1 MTFKIRTR
9 RDIAAHWTAVNPI
22 LAEGEEA
29 LEMDTQQY
37 KVGDG
42 LTPWNDLPYWSSR
55 PFVKT
60 ILGET
65 YQLLVSDENGLLLC
79 TNPLGCTVT
88 LPNYADVPCPN
99 GFLCHIHQDAAD
111 PGGTVELVA
120 ATGVTTRTAIG
131 LKTRV
136 QNSSLSVIVQAPNVF
151 KIIGDAK
158 A

>member
-9 RDIAAHWTAVNPI
+9 RDIAANWTAVNPT
-22 LAEGEEA
+22 LAEGEEG
-29 LEMDTQQY
+29 LEMDTKQY

-42 LTPWNDLPYWSSR
+42 LTAWNDLPYWASR

-60 ILGET
+60 ITAET
-65 YQLLVSDENGLLLC
+65 YELTVADENGLLLC
-79 TNPLGCTVT
+79 TAPLGCVVT
-88 LPNYADVPCPN
+88 LPNYADVALPD
-99 GFLCHIHQDAAD
+99 GFLCHIHQDAA
-111 PGGTVELVA
+111 GTVELVA

-136 QNSSLSVIVQAPNVF
+136 QNSSLSVIVQDRNVF